1 MRDEWF
7 IRGNVPM
14 TKSEV
19 RAVSLSKLELT
30 QESVLADIGAGTG
43 SVSVEAA
50 LFWGVKS
57 VWAIEKNPEA
67 IELLKQ
73 NAARAEAA
81 GSGKIHLLEGE
92 ALSLLTDLQLRE
104 QFQTEY
110 RLTHAFLGGTS
121 GNMKQILKALLSLN
135 PQMRIVINVIALES
149 VAAAMDAL
157 KELSIEAEIVS
168 IQTARAKKAGS
179 YHLMQ
184 GQNPV
189 YIISFGGKEEE
200 LL

>member
-7 IRGNVPM
+7 IRGKVPM

-30 QESVLADIGAGTG
+30 PESVLADIGAGTG

-50 LFWGVKS
+50 LSCRVKS
-57 VWAIEKNPEA
+57 VWAIEKNGEA
-67 IELLKQ
+67 VQLLRQ
-73 NAARAEAA
+73 NIARAEKEGAA
-81 GSGKIHLLEGE
+81 DIRLLEGE
-92 ALSLLTDLQLRE
+92 ALALLTDPGIRE
-104 QFQTEY
+104 QFRTGH

-121 GNMKQILKALLSLN
+121 GNMKQILEALLSLN

-149 VAAAMDAL
+149 VAAAMAAL
-157 KELSIEAEIVS
+157 KDLSIEAEIVS
-168 IQTARAKKAGS
+168 VQTAKAKKAGS

-189 YIISFGGKEEE
+189 YIISFGGKDGTAS
-200 LL
+200 

>member
-7 IRGNVPM
+7 IRGKVPM

-30 QESVLADIGAGTG
+30 PESVLADIGAGTG

-50 LFWGVKS
+50 LSWRVKS
-57 VWAIEKNPEA
+57 VWAIEKNREA
-67 IELLKQ
+67 VELLRQ
-73 NAARAEAA
+73 NIARAERA
-81 GSGKIHLLEGE
+81 GAGTIHLLEI
-92 ALSLLTDLQLRE
+92 RE
-104 QFQTEY
+104 QFQTGH

-121 GNMKQILKALLSLN
+121 GNMKQILEALLSLN

-149 VAAAMDAL
+149 VAAAVAAL
-157 KELSIEAEIVS
+157 KDLSIEAEIVS
-168 IQTARAKKAGS
+168 VQTAKAKKAGS

-189 YIISFGGKEEE
+189 YIISFGGKDENEA
-200 LL
+200 

>member
-7 IRGNVPM
+7 IRGKVPM

-30 QESVLADIGAGTG
+30 PESVLTDIGAGTG

-50 LFWGVKS
+50 LSWRVKS
-57 VWAIEKNPEA
+57 VWAIEKNREA
-67 IELLKQ
+67 VELLRQ
-73 NAARAEAA
+73 NIARAERA
-81 GSGKIHLLEGE
+81 GAGTIHLLEGE
-92 ALSLLTDLQLRE
+92 ALALLTDPEIRG
-104 QFQTEY
+104 QFQTGH

-121 GNMKQILKALLSLN
+121 GNMKQILEALLSLN

-149 VAAAMDAL
+149 VAAAVAAL
-157 KELSIEAEIVS
+157 KDLSIEAEIVS
-168 IQTARAKKAGS
+168 VQTAKAKKVGS

-189 YIISFGGKEEE
+189 YIISFGGKDENEA
-200 LL
+200 